1 MKMTVNG
8 SYSDHETP
16 PISANDPSAEIQYL
30 VKWCKWSHLHNTWET
45 EATLLAQNV
54 KGMKKFYNF
63 LKREQEREAWEA
75 SANPEDIEYAKCQEE
90 MAEQLMENV
99 TQVERVIGECVYT
112 YTVHYTYM
120 YICTSMCRKGMCHPA
135 PLSPNFAHTE
145 DYVHCVHV
153 LQCTMNIELQ
163 HCLWAHVYNT
173 CMYMYMY
180 MFTLTTTL
188 RIVLYMF

>member
-1 MKMTVNG
+1 MKMAING

-16 PISANDPSAEIQYL
+16 PISANDPSAEVQYL

-99 TQVERVIGECVYT
+99 TQVERVIGECVSTPVQYT
-112 YTVHYTYM
+112 TYM
-120 YICTSMCRKGMCHPA
+120 YIH
-135 PLSPNFAHTE
+135 L
-145 DYVHCVHV
+145 CVGRARAS
-153 LQCTMNIELQ
+153 LLPFPPTLLILRI
-163 HCLWAHVYNT
+163 
-173 CMYMYMY
+173 MYMY
-180 MFTLTTTL
+180 
-188 RIVLYMF
+188 IVLQ